1 MSKENLQNQN
11 KICKELREL
20 AKELNISGK
29 WNMTKDLLKEN
40 LQNKTCKELR
50 ELAKEL
56 DIVGRWNMVKDQLID
71 AIDSILRA
79 EVVENTKV
87 VENAN
92 EFESAKDECKID
104 NHNDVEVED
113 KVEKKSAN
121 VNIDMARKM
130 SYIEN
135 VEIGTLVAF
144 RLSNGKVKSAKVIRK
159 STKNRKLKLE
169 TSYGAEYIVSYDDII
184 WVRTGKRWPRGVY
197 NLLKG
202 LVDENGKEEQKS

>member
-1 MSKENLQNQN
+1 MS
-11 KICKELREL
+11 
-20 AKELNISGK
+20 
-29 WNMTKDLLKEN
+29 KEN

-50 ELAKEL
+50 ELAKVMN
-56 DIVGRWNMVKDQLID
+56 ISGRWDMTKEQLID
-71 AIDSILRA
+71 AILRV

-92 EFESAKDECKID
+92 ESESAKDECKID
-104 NHNDVEVED
+104 NHNVVEVED
-113 KVEKKSAN
+113 KVKKESAS
-121 VNIDMARKM
+121 VDVDMARKM
-130 SYIEN
+130 PYIEN

-169 TSYGAEYIVSYDDII
+169 TDYGAKYIVSYNDII

-197 NLLKG
+197 KLLKG
-202 LVDENGKEEQKS
+202 LVNENGKEE

>member
-1 MSKENLQNQN
+1 MP
-11 KICKELREL
+11 
-20 AKELNISGK
+20 
-29 WNMTKDLLKEN
+29 KEN

-56 DIVGRWNMVKDQLID
+56 NISGRWDMTKDQLID
-71 AIDSILRA
+71 AIDAVLRA
-79 EVVENTKV
+79 EVVENTEV

-92 EFESAKDECKID
+92 EFESAKDECKTD

-121 VNIDMARKM
+121 VNNNVNIDTRKM